1 MKKRQTGQYITISTV
16 GGEKCQAYVP
26 APLPPEPPLQLSLEN
41 QERLDKALLALGRLD
56 SISNLLPDASLFLY
70 MYVRKEAV
78 LSSQIEGTQSSLS
91 DLLSYES
98 KVAPGVPMDDVLE
111 VSNYVA
117 ALDHGLKR
125 MRDGF
130 PLSLRLL
137 KEVHKILLSSGRG
150 DQKGLGEFR
159 RSQNWIGGTRPGNAV
174 YVPPPPDRIIECLGA
189 FETYLH
195 NRSPVLLKAALA
207 HVQFESIHPF
217 LDGNGRLGRLLI
229 TLLLC
234 SELVLTEPIL
244 YLSLYFKSN
253 RSRYYDLL
261 QAVRIDGAW
270 DEWLTFFLDGVI
282 ETSEQAVAT
291 AKRLGNLFAKDREKI
306 NALGRPAGSALRVH
320 HALQQA
326 PILSITR
333 AAENSSISIPTAT
346 SSLKH
351 LQRLDVVKEL
361 PKFGRSQVFAYTQYI
376 QVLNEGTE
384 PL

>member
-1 MKKRQTGQYITISTV
+1 M
-16 GGEKCQAYVP
+16 
-26 APLPPEPPLQLSLEN
+26 
-41 QERLDKALLALGRLD
+41 
-56 SISNLLPDASLFLY
+56 
-70 MYVRKEAV
+70 
-78 LSSQIEGTQSSLS
+78 
-91 DLLSYES
+91 
-98 KVAPGVPMDDVLE
+98 
-111 VSNYVA
+111 
-117 ALDHGLKR
+117 
-125 MRDGF
+125 
-130 PLSLRLL
+130 
-137 KEVHKILLSSGRG
+137 
-150 DQKGLGEFR
+150 
-159 RSQNWIGGTRPGNAV
+159 
-174 YVPPPPDRIIECLGA
+174 ECLGA
-189 FETYLH
+189 LETYLH

-244 YLSLYFKSN
+244 YLSLYFKAH

-270 DEWLTFFLDGVI
+270 EEWLTFFLDGVI
-282 ETSEQAVAT
+282 ETSEQAVTT
-291 AKRLGNLFAKDREKI
+291 AKRLGNIFTEDRKKI
-306 NALGRPAGSALRVH
+306 NSLGRPAGSALRVH

-326 PILSITR
+326 PILSIVR

-346 SSLKH
+346 SSFEH

-361 PKFGRSQVFAYTQYI
+361 PKSGRSRIFTYTQYI